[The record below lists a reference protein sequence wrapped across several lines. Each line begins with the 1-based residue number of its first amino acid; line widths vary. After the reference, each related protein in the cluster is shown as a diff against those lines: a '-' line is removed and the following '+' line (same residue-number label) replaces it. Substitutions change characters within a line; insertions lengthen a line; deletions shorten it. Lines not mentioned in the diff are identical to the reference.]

1 MVPHSNTQYGTGGN
15 TGGVKGMVVGSL
27 KSRRTRERV
36 LALTAALSFVG
47 LLLGAPPFRFGETEM
62 PGRNETSAGETFHR
76 GAQQGPAPPLDDV
89 WQGLTVGV
97 CLCNRPIVS
106 VGSCRH
112 IPLIGYQPC
121 PAGAQPTGG
130 ALSHRTLRLATGA
143 SLARSDTSL
152 AGVTFT
158 PAQPPF
164 TVNSLLGEKTNLKQ
178 KKPSDSDRLALGL
191 LSSFELALAGNYNH
205 KIKMGYGRIAL
216 GNRMFDVTCLCTSIQ
231 CVPMAVLC

>member
-1 MVPHSNTQYGTGGN
+1 MATMRRDGGDNVP
-15 TGGVKGMVVGSL
+15 VSL

-36 LALTAALSFVG
+36 LALTAALRASWGCSWERRHFVLARQRCLG
-47 LLLGAPPFRFGETEM
+47 GTKRLPAKRFTGAPSR
-62 PGRNETSAGETFHR
+62 ALL
-76 GAQQGPAPPLDDV
+76 PPLDDV

-130 ALSHRTLRLATGA
+130 ALSHRTLRLAAEA
-143 SLARSDTSL
+143 SLARSGTSL

-164 TVNSLLGEKTNLKQ
+164 TVNSLLGEKTNLTQ
-178 KKPSDSDRLALGL
+178 KKPSR
-191 LSSFELALAGNYNH
+191 
-205 KIKMGYGRIAL
+205 
-216 GNRMFDVTCLCTSIQ
+216 T
-231 CVPMAVLC
+231 

>member
-1 MVPHSNTQYGTGGN
+1 MATMRRDGGDNVP
-15 TGGVKGMVVGSL
+15 VSL

-178 KKPSDSDRLALGL
+178 KKPSR
-191 LSSFELALAGNYNH
+191 
-205 KIKMGYGRIAL
+205 
-216 GNRMFDVTCLCTSIQ
+216 T
-231 CVPMAVLC
+231 